1 MPSQIVSL
9 VVNGEHRE
17 FIAAPGA
24 TLLACLR
31 ESLGLTAAKRG
42 CAQGACGSCTVLV
55 DGRPEASCLV
65 AVETVA
71 GGSVRTLEGVATG
84 GDLDEVQSA
93 FVDCFATQCGFC
105 TSGMI
110 MVAEALLDRNP
121 DPSEEDV
128 IEAISGNVCRC
139 TGYRP
144 IVQAVLEAAARRRE
158 EAVTR

>member
-9 VVNGEHRE
+9 VVNGERRE
-17 FIAAPGA
+17 FIAAPGT

-31 ESLGLTAAKRG
+31 ESLGLIAAKRG
-42 CAQGACGSCTVLV
+42 CAQGACGTCTVLV
-55 DGRPEASCLV
+55 DGRPEAACLV

-71 GGSVRTLEGVATG
+71 GGSVRTLEGVTAG
-84 GDLDEVQSA
+84 GELDEVQSA
-93 FVDCFATQCGFC
+93 FIDCFATQCGFC

-121 DPSEEDV
+121 DPSEDDV

-144 IVQAVLEAAARRRE
+144 IVVAIMEAARRRRE
-158 EAVTR
+158 QEVPR